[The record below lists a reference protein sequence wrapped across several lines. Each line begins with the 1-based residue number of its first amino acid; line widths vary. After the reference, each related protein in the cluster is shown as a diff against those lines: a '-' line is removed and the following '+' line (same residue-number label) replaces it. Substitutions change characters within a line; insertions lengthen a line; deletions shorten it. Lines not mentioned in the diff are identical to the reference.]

1 MGMRISGKTNSTPGW
16 PNLHRT
22 GPGREKHIKSGA
34 KGLSLAGWLALALA
48 LALSLSPSLS
58 LSPLQAGVLFSSR
71 LWVNMPSHLEDG
83 FSCYYLN
90 KIVTQSCNT
99 DLSES
104 CNMLHSRPE
113 SYNMLCP
120 RPESCDSLRALM
132 SSKSLL
138 WWDENPRSIHSP
150 DNLMWLFSFSSLY
163 ILHEVH
169 FYNSIWCFYENGFSE
184 ATKVICTQ

>member
-1 MGMRISGKTNSTPGW
+1 MGMRTSGKTNSTPGW

-34 KGLSLAGWLALALA
+34 KGLSLAGAGSGFLP
-48 LALSLSPSLS
+48 LSLSPS
-58 LSPLQAGVLFSSR
+58 LSPLQAGVLFSSS

-99 DLSES
+99 DLSKI
-104 CNMLHSRPE
+104 CNMVHSRPE
-113 SYNMLCP
+113 SYNMVCP

-138 WWDENPRSIHSP
+138 WWDENRGAYTRLTTLC
-150 DNLMWLFSFSSLY
+150 DYF
-163 ILHEVH
+163 H
-169 FYNSIWCFYENGFSE
+169 FLLCTFRMRYTFTTAYDVFTRMDFQRQQRWYAHNS
-184 ATKVICTQ
+184 A